1 MIFFRILS
9 FVVGLFV
16 LLASFSQLLP
26 EADYRP
32 FAGPNTALYI
42 SAAIL
47 AFSAFYF
54 FIAVSARRTARSRTR
69 RLGAAILTAMQVGAG
84 AWIVEFFPEPYLIG
98 VIGFLL
104 CFTVLLFTL
113 FVLPRKGRHSYKYL
127 RRQDERRAA
136 PAKTGTM

>member
-16 LLASFSQLLP
+16 LLASFFQLLP
-26 EADYRP
+26 EAEYRP
-32 FAGPNTALYI
+32 FAGHNTALYVG
-42 SAAIL
+42 AAIF
-47 AFSAFYF
+47 AFSALYF
-54 FIAVSARRTARSRTR
+54 FIAVSARRTARSRSR
-69 RLGAAILTAMQVGAG
+69 RLVAIALTALQLGAA

-113 FVLPRKGRHSYKYL
+113 FVLPRKGRHSYRYL
-127 RRQDERRAA
+127 RRQEERARPA
-136 PAKTGTM
+136 PLKS